1 MYPAKMTS
9 EQVIQ
14 YYDLCQTDYELVWH
28 LKSKMAMHY
37 GYWDAN
43 TYSLKDA
50 LVNMNK
56 YLASQLNVQASDY
69 ILDAGC
75 GVGGSSIYLAGQ
87 HGCRT
92 MGISLSEKQ
101 IQTCRQNAK
110 RYHTEDRCRFEV
122 KDYTR
127 TGFAGGEFDGAWAV
141 ESVCHA
147 NVKKEFLQETYR
159 LLKPGG
165 RLVIADF
172 FTLNGNS
179 SPGGQQ
185 LLQRWA
191 ESWAVPFFER
201 EDRFEQDMADC
212 GFTRIKKTNI
222 TEAIRPSARRLYYYF
237 FPGWIVG
244 NFLKLTRQRSEV
256 LQKNLWSSY
265 YQYQALKNNLWNYFV
280 FTASKPF

>member
-1 MYPAKMTS
+1 MTR
-9 EQVIQ
+9 EEVIQ
-14 YYDLCQTDYELVWH
+14 YYDLCQLDYELVWH

-37 GYWDAN
+37 GYWDTN
-43 TYSLKDA
+43 TNSLKDA

-56 YLASQLNVQASDY
+56 YLASVLTVMPTDY

-75 GVGGSSIYLAGQ
+75 GVGGSSIYLAAQ

-101 IQTCRQNAK
+101 IKSCRQNAV
-110 RYHTEDRCRFEV
+110 RYKTDDKCRFEV
-122 KDYTR
+122 KDYTQ
-127 TGFAGGEFDGAWAV
+127 TGFSDCEFDAAWAV

-159 LLKPGG
+159 VLKPGG

-172 FTLNGNS
+172 FTLNNE
-179 SPGGQQ
+179 PRPKGQK

-201 EDRFEQDMADC
+201 EDRFENDMHDC
-212 GFTRIKKTNI
+212 GFTHIKKINI
-222 TEAIRPSARRLYYYF
+222 TDAIRPSARRLYYYF
-237 FPGWIVG
+237 FPGWVVG
-244 NFLKLTRQRSEV
+244 NILKLTRLRSEV

-280 FTASKPF
+280 FTATKPF

>member
-1 MYPAKMTS
+1 MYPEKMTS

-14 YYDLCQTDYELVWH
+14 YYDLCQSDYELVWH

-37 GYWDAN
+37 GYWDESTN
-43 TYSLKDA
+43 SLRDA

-56 YLASQLNVQASDY
+56 YLASQLQVRPSDY

-75 GVGGSSIYLAGQ
+75 GVGGSSIYLAAQ

-101 IQTCRQNAK
+101 IQTCRQNAL
-110 RYHTEDRCRFEV
+110 RFQTDDRCQFEV
-122 KDYTR
+122 KDYTQ
-127 TGFAGGEFDGAWAV
+127 TGFEDQSFDATWAV

-165 RLVIADF
+165 RIVIADF
-172 FTLNGNS
+172 FTLTDQ
-179 SPGGQQ
+179 PPPHGQH

-191 ESWAVPFFER
+191 ESWAVPFFEQV
-201 EDRFEQDMADC
+201 DRFEQDMRDC
-212 GFTRIKKTNI
+212 GFTQIQKTNI
-222 TEAIRPSARRLYYYF
+222 TNAIRPSARRLYYYF
-237 FPGWIVG
+237 FPGWIIG
-244 NFLKLTRQRSEV
+244 NFLKMTRRRSQV

>member
-1 MYPAKMTS
+1 MYPEKMTS
-9 EQVIQ
+9 DQVIQ

-43 TYSLKDA
+43 TNSLKDA

-56 YLASQLNVQASDY
+56 YLASVLQVKSSDY

-75 GVGGSSIYLAGQ
+75 GVGGSSIYLAEQ
-87 HGCRT
+87 YGCRT

-101 IQTCRQNAK
+101 IQTCRHNAT
-110 RYHTEDRCRFEV
+110 RCHTDDRCRFEI
-122 KDYTR
+122 KDYTH
-127 TGFAGGEFDGAWAV
+127 TGFADHTFDAAWAV

-165 RLVIADF
+165 RMVIADF
-172 FTLNGNS
+172 FTLQGD
-179 SPGGQQ
+179 PPPKGQQ

-201 EDRFEQDMADC
+201 EDRFEQDMRDC
-212 GFTRIKKTNI
+212 GFTEIQKTNI
-222 TEAIRPSARRLYYYF
+222 THAIRPSARRLYYYF
-237 FPGWIVG
+237 YPGWILG
-244 NFLKLTRQRSEV
+244 NILKLTRRRNEV

-265 YQYQALKNNLWNYFV
+265 YQYQALRNNLWNYFV
-280 FTASKPF
+280 FTATKPN